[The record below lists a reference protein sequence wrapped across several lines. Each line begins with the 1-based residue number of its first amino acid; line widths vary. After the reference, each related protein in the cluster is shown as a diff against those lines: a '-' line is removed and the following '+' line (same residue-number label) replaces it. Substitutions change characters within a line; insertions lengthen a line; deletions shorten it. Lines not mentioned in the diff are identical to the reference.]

1 MIETSVFVNGKFNTC
16 WKVWV
21 LMLEA
26 RSEVVNFFPSLS
38 NGAIIT
44 AQQSAL
50 DRRAMIGNFRPAR
63 YANLLWMTS
72 RSCKKAAI
80 TAFFL
85 DRSLVVVHCDRS

>member
-1 MIETSVFVNGKFNTC
+1 MIENSVFVNGKFNTC

-50 DRRAMIGNFRPAR
+50 DRRAMIGNFRPPR

-72 RSCKKAAI
+72 RSCKKI
-80 TAFFL
+80 IYIMMSSMINFE
-85 DRSLVVVHCDRS
+85 